1 MARPKLSLELT
12 AADQA
17 GLLRIIKAPSSP
29 QKAVLRARIVL
40 KASKGLDNIRIARE
54 LGTSSVTVG
63 LWRQRFLDFGLAGL
77 ADAPKPGRP
86 TSLAAE
92 KIRRVLTEVVLP
104 PAGRARWSCRS
115 MARTAGVSAA
125 SVHRLWRKN
134 DLKPHLTRTF
144 KLSNDPEFERKFWD
158 VIGLYLEPPT
168 QAVIL
173 CCDEKSQC
181 QALERSQPALP
192 LGQGQ
197 IRTQT
202 HDYYRHGTVT
212 LFAALNYLSGK
223 VPPMQRRRHRHQE
236 WLKFLEVID
245 REYPGDH
252 LAIHL
257 ILDNYATHKHAKVKR
272 WLARHP
278 RFHVHFTPTSASWMN
293 LVERFFRD
301 LSQNCILPGSFGSV
315 QELAAEITAYLAE
328 WNLKPTRYVW
338 RADGKTILEKIA
350 RARAALARETS
361 VSNVTCETSH

>member
-115 MARTAGVSAA
+115 MARHAGLSKA
-125 SVHRLWRKN
+125 SVQRLWAAN
-134 DLKPHLTRTF
+134 DLKPRLKCTF
-144 KLSNDPEFERKFWD
+144 KLSNDPNFEAKFWD
-158 VIGLYLEPPT
+158 VICLYLNPPVH
-168 QAVIL
+168 AVVL

-181 QALERSQPALP
+181 QALERTQPGLP
-192 LGQGQ
+192 RGQGHIQ
-197 IRTQT
+197 TLT

-212 LFAALNYLSGK
+212 LFAALNYLNGK
-223 VPPMQRRRHRHQE
+223 VLQQQKARHRHQE
-236 WLKFLEVID
+236 WLKFLQGIEA
-245 REYPGDH
+245 EYPGD
-252 LAIHL
+252 LQIHL
-257 ILDNYATHKHAKVKR
+257 IIDNYATHKHPKVNA

-278 RFHVHFTPTSASWMN
+278 RFVVHFTRTSASWMN

-301 LSQNCILPGSFGSV
+301 LSQDRIAPGSFGSV
-315 QELAAEITAYLAE
+315 AELSAAITGYLDQ
-328 WNLKPTRYVW
+328 WNLTPRRYEW
-338 RADGKTILEKIA
+338 KADRKTILEKIA
-350 RARAALARETS
+350 RARQSLAREPNVDKDTS
-361 VSNVTCETSH
+361 KTLR

>member
-1 MARPKLSLELT
+1 MARPKLPIVLS
-12 AADQA
+12 AADQIE
-17 GLLRIIKAPSSP
+17 LVRRTKAPASTV
-29 QKAVLRARIVL
+29 QAALRARIVL
-40 KASKGLDNIRIARE
+40 LAATGLDNDEIATR
-54 LGTSSVTVG
+54 LATSRVTVG
-63 LWRQRFLDFGLAGL
+63 LWRGRFLAQGLTGLANGRRT
-77 ADAPKPGRP
+77 GRP
-86 TSLAAE
+86 CSLALE
-92 KIRRVLTEVVLP
+92 KVRRVVTEVVRP
-104 PAGRARWSCRS
+104 PAGRKRWSCRS

-223 VPPMQRRRHRHQE
+223 VLQMQRQRHRHQE

-361 VSNVTCETSH
+361 VSNVTCETPH